1 MSTVTLKGNPIHTTE
16 RTFPAPGSKASAF
29 TLVKADL
36 SEIPLAD
43 LAGRK
48 VLLNI
53 FPSLDTP
60 VCATSIRRFNQE
72 AASIPNTVILCISM
86 DLPFAGA
93 RFCAAEGI
101 EKVHTASAFRSP
113 EFGEEYGVLLV
124 DGPLRGLFARAV
136 FVLDET
142 GTVTYAQLVP
152 EITQEPDYEAALKA
166 LK

>member
-1 MSTVTLKGNPIHTTE
+1 MSTVTLHGDTIHTTE
-16 RTFPAPGSKASAF
+16 RTLPAPGTKAAAF
-29 TLVKADL
+29 TLVKSDL
-36 SEIPLAD
+36 SEISLAD
-43 LAGRK
+43 LAGKK

-72 AASIPNTVILCISM
+72 AASVANTAILCISM

-93 RFCAAEGI
+93 RFCTTEGI

-113 EFGEEYGVLLV
+113 EFGENYGVLLV

-136 FVLDET
+136 LILDET
-142 GTVTYAQLVP
+142 GTVTYAELVP